1 MLRSRRGTEVA
12 PAFLDIAAAAVHL
25 PDATALDGE
34 LVVCVP
40 AHRPVLL
47 GRYDDQERLQY
58 IGRTTTLPQ
67 TVGTTVAEL
76 RTVARHGHPWT
87 GWSFAA
93 GWGSRETLGVT
104 LTEPDLVVEVG
115 PDVARDTVG
124 RWRHPARRHRPRT
137 DLTPADVPRTTASA

>member
-1 MLRSRRGTEVA
+1 MRSSVRS
-12 PAFLDIAAAAVHL
+12 
-25 PDATALDGE
+25 
-34 LVVCVP
+34 P

-67 TVGTTVAEL
+67 TVGTAVAEL
-76 RTVARHGHPWT
+76 LTVARHGHPWT

-93 GWGSRETLGVT
+93 GWGSRKTLGVT